1 MLVENVSVD
10 FEAFIEQNLSQFVPI
25 FDSALTR
32 DNSVCMDLSSS
43 NREFEGLGEDALDAA
58 ILRKLAGAGAIAG
71 VGGYLEN
78 RSLYQHTDLFQG
90 DSERC
95 IHIGVDVFM
104 PAETPLYAPLDSIV
118 HSFANRQV
126 SGDYGPVIILRHELD
141 SFEFH
146 SLYGHLSNS
155 SLRGLSEGKRISAGE
170 QFARIGARP
179 GNGNW
184 PPHLHF
190 QLVRDM
196 QGNRGDYPGVVRPL
210 DLEFFRQNCPDP
222 TPLLLRVG

>member
-1 MLVENVSVD
+1 MNLETLIKQQQS
-10 FEAFIEQNLSQFVPI
+10 AFAPI
-25 FDSALTR
+25 LDPLLTR
-32 DNSVCMDLSSS
+32 GNSVRMDLSSS
-43 NREFEGLGEDALDAA
+43 SREFEDLDEGALDEA
-58 ILRKLAGAGAIAG
+58 ILQKLARAGAIAG

-104 PAETPLYAPLDSIV
+104 PAETPLYAPLGSVV

-141 SFEFH
+141 GLEFH
-146 SLYGHLSNS
+146 SLYGHLSVS
-155 SLRGLSEGKRISAGE
+155 SLHGLSEGKRISAGE

-190 QLVRDM
+190 QLIQDM
-196 QGNRGDYPGVVRPL
+196 QGNRGDYPGVVRPSE
-210 DLEFFRQNCPDP
+210 LEFFKQNCPNP
-222 TPLLLRVG
+222 LALLLQQG

>member
-1 MLVENVSVD
+1 MSFAAFLNQNQSAFASI
-10 FEAFIEQNLSQFVPI
+10 FEP
-25 FDSALTR
+25 ALTR
-32 DNSVCMDLSSS
+32 NNSVQMDLSSS
-43 NREFEGLGEDALDAA
+43 SREFAGLDECALDEA
-58 ILRKLAGAGAIAG
+58 ILQKLASAGAIAG

-104 PAETPLYAPLDSIV
+104 PAETPLYAPLDSV
-118 HSFANRQV
+118 VQSFANRQV

-141 SFEFH
+141 GFEFH
-146 SLYGHLSNS
+146 SLYGHLSVS
-155 SLRGLSEGKRISAGE
+155 SLHGLSEGKRIFAGE

-196 QGNRGDYPGVVRPL
+196 QGFRGDYPGVVRPDEL
-210 DLEFFRQNCPDP
+210 DFITQNCPDP
-222 TPLLLRVG
+222 MSLLVQEMA

>member
-1 MLVENVSVD
+1 MN
-10 FEAFIEQNLSQFVPI
+10 FAAFIKHRQSAFAPI
-25 FDSALTR
+25 FEPALTGS
-32 DNSVCMDLSSS
+32 NSVQMVLSSS
-43 NREFEGLGEDALDAA
+43 SREFSGLDEGALDEA
-58 ILRKLAGAGAIAG
+58 ILQKLVSAGAIAG

-104 PAETPLYAPLDSIV
+104 PAEIPLYAPLDGV
-118 HSFANRQV
+118 VQSFANRQV

-141 SFEFH
+141 GFEFH
-146 SLYGHLSNS
+146 SLYGHLSVS
-155 SLRGLSEGKRISAGE
+155 SLHGLSEGQRISAGE

-196 QGNRGDYPGVVRPL
+196 QGYRGDYPGVVRAAEL
-210 DLEFFRQNCPDP
+210 VFFTQNCPNP
-222 TPLLLRVG
+222 MALLVQAG

>member
-1 MLVENVSVD
+1 MN
-10 FEAFIEQNLSQFVPI
+10 FETFLKRQRSEFSPL
-25 FDSALTR
+25 FDPELTR
-32 DNSVCMDLSSS
+32 ENSIVMDLSSS
-43 NREFEGLGEDALDAA
+43 NREFEVLDEAALDAA
-58 ILRKLAGAGAIAG
+58 ILQKLDDSGVIAG

-104 PAETPLYAPLDSIV
+104 PAQTPLYAPLEAVV
-118 HSFANRQV
+118 HSYANRQV

-141 SFEFH
+141 GFRFH
-146 SLYGHLSNS
+146 SLYGHLSES
-155 SLRGLSEGKRISAGE
+155 SLHGLSEGKVISAGE
-170 QFARIGARP
+170 SFARIGARP

-190 QLVRDM
+190 QLIRDM
-196 QGNRGDYPGVVRPL
+196 QENRGDYPGVVRPQEL
-210 DLEFFRQNCPDP
+210 GFYRQNCPDP
-222 TPLLLRVG
+222 MPLLLRG